1 MEEFQ
6 LGSSTTTPLPSL
18 TVERWRHGCSLHIDN
33 TGRPTIL
40 VSGGKDNSDN
50 ILSSVERSTWTPAG
64 GWSDFTVVGELETG
78 RRSHTMVAVGRRVI
92 IVGGSTSSEDYED
105 SLLETEDNGET
116 WTRSS
121 TRLTTG
127 RHSHTSVST
136 ELLNC

>member
-18 TVERWRHGCSLHIDN
+18 TVGRGYHACSLHIDN

-40 VSGGKDNSDN
+40 VSGGWDGSSNR
-50 ILSSVERSTWTPAG
+50 LSSVERSTWTPAG
-64 GWSDFTVVGELETG
+64 GWSGFTVVGQLETG
-78 RRSHTMVAVGRRVI
+78 RSSHTMVATGNRII
-92 IVGGSTSSEDYED
+92 IVGGITSSTSSED
-105 SLLETEDNGET
+105 SIIETDDNGET

-127 RHSHTSVST
+127 RT
-136 ELLNC
+136 ELLNF